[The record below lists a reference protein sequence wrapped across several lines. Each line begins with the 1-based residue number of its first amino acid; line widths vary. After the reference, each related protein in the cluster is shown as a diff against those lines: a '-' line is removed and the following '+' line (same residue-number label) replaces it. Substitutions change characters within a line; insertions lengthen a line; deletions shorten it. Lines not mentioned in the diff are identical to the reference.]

1 MTFASHL
8 SRRAAWLGALALLL
22 AVAPAA
28 RAEQCVEFEEDQG
41 GHSFDAYY
49 QPAEVDREVAR
60 LGRRPG
66 VETAVIGRSNRGRPI
81 HAVRLGEGDRVVLV
95 QAGIHGN
102 ELTGTTAL
110 MHLLGRITGHSRRAR
125 EIRRALTIVAIP
137 MLNVDGAAWY
147 QRENDQ
153 TWAETVGMF
162 PQLEGRE
169 PAFYRDLPGPR
180 FWGDPRVEGFDLN
193 RDFNPDFDYVP
204 QPEHLPGSGGER
216 GLSLTPESR
225 ASRGLYAALER
236 EFGLVDVFVD
246 LHNQAPCNVFDHDA
260 DPATPDRYTP
270 MSISAQFLRD
280 PAAHGAGTTYPR
292 FDYDA
297 SRRAN
302 VAAWLGTQAAGRP
315 FSDVTRYPQDLDLAG
330 SANSSY
336 QLRGSASVLM
346 EAGRQRHANPEWRLG
361 FIARVHEMAV
371 RGIIDSLVDGT
382 FDRIDPEDYE
392 RIPIRK

>member
-1 MTFASHL
+1 MRFASH
-8 SRRAAWLGALALLL
+8 RAVWLGVLALL
-22 AVAPAA
+22 AAAPAA
-28 RAEQCVEFEEDQG
+28 YAGECVEFAEDQG
-41 GHSFDAYY
+41 DHSFDAYY
-49 QPAEVDREVAR
+49 QPREVDREVAR
-60 LGRRPG
+60 LGHRRG
-66 VETAVIGRSNRGRPI
+66 VETAVIGRTHRGRPI
-81 HAVRLGEGDRVVLV
+81 HAVRLGEGKRVVLL

-110 MHLLGRITGHSRRAR
+110 MHLLGRLTNHSAR
-125 EIRRALTIVAIP
+125 SRKIRRALTIVAIP
-137 MLNVDGAAWY
+137 MLNADGAEWY

-153 TWAETVGMF
+153 TWAETVGML
-162 PQLEGRE
+162 PQLDGRP
-169 PAFYRDLPGPR
+169 PAFYRDLPGPA

-204 QPEHLPGSGGER
+204 QPEHLPGGGGVR

-225 ASRGLYAALER
+225 ASRGQYGALER

-302 VAAWLGTQAAGRP
+302 VAAWLGMQDAGRP
-315 FSDVTRYPQDLDLAG
+315 ASDVTRYPQDLDLAG

-346 EAGRQRHANPEWRLG
+346 EAGRQRHANPEWRLR

-371 RGIIDSLVDGT
+371 RGIIDSLVDGW
-382 FDRIDPEDYE
+382 FGRIDPARYE
-392 RIPIRK
+392 RIPVRK